1 MKLYI
6 LLVALICTALSV
18 SPPIYDYAYHI
29 TFDEAATINQT
40 VYRVNGQEFYDPNN
54 NRERV
59 DRVNG
64 RYDFFCGSV
73 LPNVTTSCQQITV

>member
-40 VYRVNGQEFYDPNN
+40 VYRVNGQ
-54 NRERV
+54 
-59 DRVNG
+59 
-64 RYDFFCGSV
+64 
-73 LPNVTTSCQQITV
+73 